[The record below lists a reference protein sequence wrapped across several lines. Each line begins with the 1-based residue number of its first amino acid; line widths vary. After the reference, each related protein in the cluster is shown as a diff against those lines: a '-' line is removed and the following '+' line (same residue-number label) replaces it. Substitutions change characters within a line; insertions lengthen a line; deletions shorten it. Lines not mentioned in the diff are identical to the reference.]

1 MVSLEVLLDTMHLGM
16 VLSVVMV
23 PLETVEVLVK
33 VDSPEKVALYRF
45 IENPKLNQTK
55 VKCRLYLPITYRL

>member
-33 VDSPEKVALYRF
+33 VDSPEIVALYRF

-55 VKCRLYLPITYRL
+55 VKCRLYL